1 MTAQE
6 IRERILD
13 VVGQNGGHLS
23 SSLGAVEIA
32 MALAEIFDPMTD
44 RIVWDV
50 GHQAYAWKILTDRG
64 GRDFSTLRKLDGV
77 SPFPNP
83 AESAADAAVAGH
95 AGVSISVAAGLAAAR
110 DARGSSEHVIAVVG
124 DGALV
129 NGTSFEALNN
139 LAASTK
145 KLIVILNDNEMSISR
160 PAGSFAKL
168 LGRLITNVRYN
179 RVKTAAEN
187 AGHKMKLTFLRG
199 IYHKVEGRIKSWFLG
214 NAYFEQFGLR
224 YVGPVDGHDLAQL
237 KDAFTVAK
245 EYKRSVIVHVVTKKG
260 KGYEPAEK
268 DPTRFHGVS
277 AGQISEKSKSEE
289 QGEVVVGSRSRTEDI
304 KSSAVRLPTTAR
316 TITGLSWSDAFG
328 SALCEAALK
337 DERIVALT
345 AGMKDGTGLA
355 QFAKVFRDRF
365 FDVGIAEGHM
375 VAFAAGMAAGGRR
388 PVVAVY
394 STFLQRAIDQVMH
407 DVCLSNLPVVFCVD
421 RAGAVGAD
429 GVTHQGLYDI
439 AMLRT
444 LPNLTICQPK
454 DAEDLKALLDEALK
468 RNGPTVIRY
477 PRGVAARKS
486 KSEGV
491 VVQRNDEN
499 STVRLP
505 TTTTAISIW
514 ATGDQLEK
522 AYSVAARIPDAE
534 VVFARYLKP
543 FDAELLKAQR
553 TEGRRIVSIE
563 NGAIAGGFGE
573 AIGADL
579 KFGWPDEFI
588 PHGSVAELENRYGFD
603 VESIASAINRTIE
616 QSEQSGNSS
625 YG

>member
-1 MTAQE
+1 MTPQE

-13 VVGQNGGHLS
+13 VVGKNGGHLS

-32 MALAEIFDPMTD
+32 MALAETFDPLKD
-44 RIVWDV
+44 RVVWDV
-50 GHQAYAWKILTDRG
+50 GHQAYAWKILTEASRG
-64 GRDFSTLRKLDGV
+64 GKDFATLRKADGV
-77 SPFPNP
+77 SPFPSP
-83 AESAADAAVAGH
+83 LESAADAAVAGH

-110 DARGSSEHVIAVVG
+110 DARGTDEHVVAVVG

-139 LAASTK
+139 LAAATK
-145 KLIVILNDNEMSISR
+145 KLIVVLNDNEMSISR
-160 PAGSFAKL
+160 PVGSFAKL

-187 AGHKMKLTFLRG
+187 AGHRMKLTFLRG
-199 IYHKVEGRIKSWFLG
+199 LYHKAESRIKSWFLG

-224 YVGPVDGHDLAQL
+224 YVGPVDGHDLGQL
-237 KDAFTVAK
+237 KAAFTVAR

-260 KGYEPAEK
+260 KGYAPAEK
-268 DPTRFHGVS
+268 DPTKFHGVGP
-277 AGQISEKSKSEE
+277 GQIEAKAKNEGE
-289 QGEVVVGSRSRTEDI
+289 QRNVKLDCSPLPRSF
-304 KSSAVRLPTTAR
+304 A
-316 TITGLSWSDAFG
+316 LSWSDAFG
-328 SALCEAALK
+328 NALCEAALK

-345 AGMKDGTGLA
+345 AGMKDGTGLS
-355 QFAKVFRDRF
+355 QFAKVFPSRF
-365 FDVGIAEGHM
+365 LDVGIAEGHM
-375 VAFAAGMAAGGRR
+375 VAFAAGLAAGGRR

-407 DVCLSNLPVVFCVD
+407 DVCISNLPVVFCVD

-454 DAEDLKALLDEALK
+454 DGEDLKALLGEALK

-477 PRGVAARKS
+477 PRGVVS
-486 KSEGV
+486 QKSESEVV
-491 VVQRNDEN
+491 VVQRNDKD
-499 STVRLP
+499 SIVRLP
-505 TTTTAISIW
+505 TATTAISIW

-522 AYSVAARIPDAE
+522 ANEVAAKVGAE
-534 VVFARYLKP
+534 VTFARYLKP
-543 FDAELLKAQR
+543 FDAELLKQQR
-553 TEGRRIVSIE
+553 AAGMKIVSVE

-579 KFGWPDEFI
+579 RFGWPDEFI
-588 PHGSVAELENRYGFD
+588 PHGSVAELETRSGFD
-603 VESIASAINRTIE
+603 AASIIEAIQT
-616 QSEQSGNSS
+616 SELLNI
-625 YG
+625 

>member
-1 MTAQE
+1 MTPQE
-6 IRERILD
+6 IRERMLD
-13 VVGQNGGHLS
+13 VVGRNGGHLS

-32 MALAEIFDPMTD
+32 MALAEVFDPMKD
-44 RIVWDV
+44 RVVWDV
-50 GHQAYAWKILTDRG
+50 GHQAYAWKILTEASRG
-64 GRDFSTLRKLDGV
+64 GKSFDTIRKLDGL

-83 AESAADAAVAGH
+83 TESAADAAVAGH
-95 AGVSISVAAGLAAAR
+95 AGVSLSVAAGLAAAR
-110 DARGSSEHVIAVVG
+110 DARGTDEHVVAVVG

-139 LAASTK
+139 LAAATK
-145 KLIVILNDNEMSISR
+145 KLIVVLNDNEMSISR

-187 AGHKMKLTFLRG
+187 AGHRMKLTFLRG
-199 IYHKVEGRIKSWFLG
+199 IYHGIESRIKSWFLG

-224 YVGPVDGHDLAQL
+224 YVGPVDGHDLGQL
-237 KDAFTVAK
+237 KAALTVAK

-260 KGYEPAEK
+260 KGYAPAEK
-268 DPTRFHGVS
+268 DPTGYHGI
-277 AGQISEKSKSEE
+277 GPHQIPLT
-289 QGEVVVGSRSRTEDI
+289 SRSSD
-304 KSSAVRLPTTAR
+304 
-316 TITGLSWSDAFG
+316 SWSDAFG
-328 SALCEAALK
+328 DALIEAAK
-337 DERIVALT
+337 SDSRIVALT
-345 AGMKDGTGLA
+345 AGMKDGTGLDG
-355 QFAKVFRDRF
+355 FARAYPDRF
-365 FDVGIAEGHM
+365 LDVGIAEGHM
-375 VAFAAGMAAGGRR
+375 VAFAAGLAAGGRR

-394 STFLQRAIDQVMH
+394 STFLQRAVDQVMH
-407 DVCLSNLPVVFCVD
+407 DVCISNLPVVFCVD

-454 DAEDLKALLDEALK
+454 DAEDLKALLAEALK

-477 PRGVAARKS
+477 PRGKAPQSIAIDCNRQQSGVA
-486 KSEGV
+486 
-491 VVQRNDEN
+491 
-499 STVRLP
+499 
-505 TTTTAISIW
+505 IW

-522 AYSVAARIPDAE
+522 AREVAARVGAE

-543 FDAELLKAQR
+543 FDAELLKKQR
-553 TEGRRIVSIE
+553 SAGKTIVSIE
-563 NGAIAGGFGE
+563 NGAVAGGFGE

-588 PHGSVAELENRYGFD
+588 PHGSVAELEKRYGFD
-603 VESIASAINRTIE
+603 VESIVAKVLDVRHETLDLKP
-616 QSEQSGNSS
+616 
-625 YG
+625 